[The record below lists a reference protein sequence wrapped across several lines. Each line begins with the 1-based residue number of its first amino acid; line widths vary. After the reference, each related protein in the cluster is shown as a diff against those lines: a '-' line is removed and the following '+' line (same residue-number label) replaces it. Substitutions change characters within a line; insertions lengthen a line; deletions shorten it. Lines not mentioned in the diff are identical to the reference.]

1 MFKFLKTLLGSPRL
15 QNNAPPPTT
24 PKPYCVPSG
33 QGIKNYYPPL
43 LDGKPN
49 EIVLKE
55 KKYHRDSKGRFS
67 KKG

>member
-1 MFKFLKTLLGSPRL
+1 MIKFLKNLFNKDVYILDTK
-15 QNNAPPPTT
+15 N
-24 PKPYCVPSG
+24 
-33 QGIKNYYPPL
+33 IKNNYPPL

-55 KKYHRDSKGRFS
+55 KKYNRDSKGRFA

>member
-1 MFKFLKTLLGSPRL
+1 MGNPSL
-15 QNNAPPPTT
+15 QNNAPPPTI

-33 QGIKNYYPPL
+33 QGIKNNYPPL

-55 KKYHRDSKGRFS
+55 KKYNRDSKGRFA